1 MAHFKLVK
9 VQKGVT
15 NFITHSTMEPSNFA
29 SLDAEVANDI
39 SGTEFE
45 PRLVRVL
52 TGKCGAGVV
61 FVIKI
66 GNLYF
71 EMWQKNTAKKWIL
84 LRCCRWRPPEKC
96 CFTAKVVNLGNL
108 QPEDDG
114 FFSTT
119 NWAIQRTD
127 WPTSSVH
134 STKRK
139 TMSDNHSRRARLS
152 VLDRSICYKNLRST
166 NIFTIFF

>member
-71 EMWQKNTAKKWIL
+71 DMWRKQKGKKWIL

-119 NWAIQRTD
+119 N
-127 WPTSSVH
+127 
-134 STKRK
+134 ST
-139 TMSDNHSRRARLS
+139 
-152 VLDRSICYKNLRST
+152 
-166 NIFTIFF
+166 